1 MDLYFFVM
9 LNFVLFK
16 VGLRGLRYSILC
28 NLSFLIIMS
37 FRIILNWLNSGFLLL
52 NNFLSNIKFKL
63 SK

>member
-9 LNFVLFK
+9 FNFVLFK

>member
-16 VGLRGLRYSILC
+16 VELRGLRYSILC